1 VPAQEAI
8 GTPPGPLEELLDR
21 IARRMGARR
30 WVVCWQDRTEWVSH
44 SAGETVKDEVIHR
57 LAPKLAA
64 RPGVSVVRTA
74 DLGDLGARLDAAGV
88 GRLTVLAGGTPDGG
102 AVIAFENPDPDVVRA
117 FLAGP
122 GGRDLGG
129 LPALCRQFLRA
140 ERWAS
145 DLFVYLDLIP
155 HLAAVAFAGA
165 GQHGPLQAL
174 GELTDHR
181 SVLLLAPLL
190 RGMSVVAVH
199 REGREWRA
207 FEETLVDA
215 SWEEAWEDP
224 GAAVDRAAR
233 HIGLDAPGPWVAG
246 QARAFQPRV
255 ILGFEPGKARPSPEG
270 ADMLAAVLSRTLAER
285 RLAAS
290 VQQSTLA
297 QERTRIASVIHEGL
311 TQVLTNV
318 AIQLEVLDQV
328 SDDPDAAR
336 EMVRSARSAVLEAL
350 DSLRGAVFE
359 MAPATPE
366 WGDLATGLDRYVADY
381 ASQWGLDLTFEA
393 QGESRDVPA
402 ELLAL
407 AYAFV
412 QEGLTNLRKHAEAS
426 SGDVTL
432 RFEPNWLSLSVCD
445 PGVGFDPDGGRSVD
459 FREHQGLALTR
470 TRVTLMGGRFE
481 VRSAKGKGTCIAMR
495 VPA

>member
-1 VPAQEAI
+1 MPAQEAI
-8 GTPPGPLEELLDR
+8 GTAPGPLQRLLDR
-21 IARRMGARR
+21 MARRMGAQR
-30 WVVCWQDRTEWVSH
+30 WVVCWQDRSEWVPH
-44 SAGETVKDEVIHR
+44 TVAATVRDEVLLR

-64 RPGVSVVRTA
+64 RPGVSVIPTA
-74 DLGDLGARLDAAGV
+74 DLGDLGARLAAAGV
-88 GRLTVLAGGTPDGG
+88 SRLTVLAGSDQDGG
-102 AVIAFENPDPDVVRA
+102 AVVAFENPDQDAVRG
-117 FLAGP
+117 FVSGP
-122 GGRDLGG
+122 GGQDLGG
-129 LPALCRQFLRA
+129 LPGLCRHLLRA
-140 ERWAS
+140 QRWAS
-145 DLFVYLDLIP
+145 DLFVYLDLLP

-165 GQHGPLQAL
+165 DEHGPLKAL

-190 RGMSVVAVH
+190 RGVSVVAVH

-207 FEETLVDA
+207 VEETLADA

-224 GAAVDRAAR
+224 ERAADLAAKL
-233 HIGLDAPGPWVAG
+233 IGLEAPGPWVAG
-246 QARAFQPRV
+246 RAGAFQPRV
-255 ILGFEPGKARPSPEG
+255 ILGLEPGRARVSPEG
-270 ADMLAAVLSRTLAER
+270 ADVLAAVLSRTLAER

-336 EMVRSARSAVLEAL
+336 DMVRSARSAVLEAL

-366 WGDLATGLDRYVADY
+366 WGDLATGLERYVADY
-381 ASQWGLDLTFEA
+381 AAQWGLDITVDAE
-393 QGESRDVPA
+393 GESRDVPA

-412 QEGLTNLRKHAEAS
+412 QEGLTNLRKHAEAK
-426 SGDVTL
+426 SGDVRL

-445 PGVGFDPDGGRSVD
+445 TGVGFDPDGRRSEG

-470 TRVTLMGGRFE
+470 TRVALMGGRFE
-481 VRSAKGKGTCIAMR
+481 VRSAPGKGTCIAMR